1 LGYKPKV
8 ALKEG
13 MARTLK
19 AFEHKRN
26 PKATGGSSGSSGQD
40 KKKAK

>member
-26 PKATGGSSGSSGQD
+26 PKATGSSQD